1 MARRVDTDCLLSFC
15 IIKKKQKMTTLS
27 NDDKVANSQS
37 YRNIDFQHTRHTD
50 N

>member
-1 MARRVDTDCLLSFC
+1 
-15 IIKKKQKMTTLS
+15 MTTLS